1 MQQSL
6 SSGRMDCGKR
16 LIPMRTDSVFAG
28 CGNVCIPISRE
39 NSTRQP
45 SAVPISPVSAPR
57 TTARASSKDKGV
69 PTSREN
75 GIPPAPFIPLRQIT
89 EPTLGAADSKPSM
102 MSRQRLRGTGFSLL
116 ERTQHC
122 PSCFSTISDQSFP
135 APPLAAPFPYLSNL
149 LDVSIVFDS
158 RI

>member
-1 MQQSL
+1 MLRTGKEALAGNAVLGRCGNWRIRFLGGQASC
-6 SSGRMDCGKR
+6 SSKLARTGNKNCW
-16 LIPMRTDSVFAG
+16 PMGFAESPAPFSGEAG
-28 CGNVCIPISRE
+28 CSHL
-39 NSTRQP
+39 
-45 SAVPISPVSAPR
+45 A
-57 TTARASSKDKGV
+57 
-69 PTSREN
+69 PTSPEN

-102 MSRQRLRGTGFSLL
+102 MSRQRLRGTSFSLL

-135 APPLAAPFPYLSNL
+135 APRLLPHFPYLSNL